1 MIPSREKEKSSG
13 ARFAVLGFMWPFVR
27 PYWKRLVF
35 AMFGLALAAVAVLA
49 IGEGLKRVIDQ
60 GFAAQNAAQ
69 LDKILLVMV
78 ALAIAQGVGV
88 YIRFSNIAWI
98 NNRVVNDIRQQIYSH
113 LLTLSPAFF
122 EKERVG
128 DVLSRL
134 SNDTQVL
141 EGVVSSAFSWALR
154 NLVMMTGALVMLAIT
169 SLKLLGL
176 VLIGTPLIIAP
187 VVILG
192 RRVQRLAKA
201 SQDRLAE
208 ALARGDE
215 TIHAVRT
222 VQAYARED
230 FEKSRF
236 SERIN
241 ALFLNAAER
250 ERNSAM
256 LTSIVIVLAFVGIS
270 LILWIGGRDVLAG
283 NMTAGQLSA
292 FVFYAVIVAT
302 AVGAI
307 AEVFGQLKR
316 AAGASERIRE
326 LLVTVSE
333 VRSPSFN
340 ESIIIENNES
350 ASMISEPVNRTLE
363 AISFENVNFAYPT
376 RGQTKSMSSFTL
388 SIDKGEVVA
397 LVGPSGAGK
406 STVFQLLL
414 RFYDP
419 QSGRVI
425 VDGIDVR
432 SVDLATLRSK
442 IALVS
447 QDPVIFSDS
456 LFENV
461 RYGRLEAS
469 KDEVLAA
476 CEAGHVTEFANSLPQ
491 GFDTTL
497 GERGVL
503 LSGGQRQRV
512 AIARAIL
519 AHRPILL
526 LDEATS
532 ALDSES
538 EALVTDAL
546 EKIARQHTTLVIAH
560 RLSTVQNADRI
571 VVIDEGRV
579 LAQGT
584 HEELLQHSPLYSRL
598 SALQLKR

>member
-1 MIPSREKEKSSG
+1 
-13 ARFAVLGFMWPFVR
+13 
-27 PYWKRLVF
+27 
-35 AMFGLALAAVAVLA
+35 
-49 IGEGLKRVIDQ
+49 
-60 GFAAQNAAQ
+60 
-69 LDKILLVMV
+69 LLVMV
-78 ALAIAQGVGV
+78 ALAIAQGAGV

-98 NNRVVNDIRQQIYSH
+98 NNRVVNDIRQKIYSH

-154 NLVMMTGALVMLAIT
+154 NLVMMLGALVMLAIT

-241 ALFLNAAER
+241 ALFDNAAER

-256 LTSIVIVLAFVGIS
+256 LTAIVIVLAFVGIS
-270 LILWIGGRDVLAG
+270 LILWVGGRDVLAG

-326 LLVTVSE
+326 LLITVSE
-333 VRSPSFN
+333 IRSPATPNIAASENIASEKSTDVIRFDNVSF
-340 ESIIIENNES
+340 S
-350 ASMISEPVNRTLE
+350 
-363 AISFENVNFAYPT
+363 YPT
-376 RGQTKSMSSFTL
+376 RPQTKSLDSFSL
-388 SIDKGEVVA
+388 AVKPGEVVA
-397 LVGPSGAGK
+397 LIGPSGAGK
-406 STVFQLLL
+406 TTVFQLLL

-419 QSGRVI
+419 QAGRVLI
-425 VDGIDVR
+425 DGVDVR
-432 SVDLATLRSK
+432 ENDLVALRSQM
-442 IALVS
+442 ALVS

-461 RYGRLEAS
+461 RYGRLDAS

-476 CEAGHVTEFANSLPQ
+476 CKAAHVTEFAESLPQ

-519 AHRPILL
+519 ANRPILL

-571 VVIDEGRV
+571 VVVDEGRV
-579 LAQGT
+579 LAEGT
-584 HEELLQHSPLYSRL
+584 HAELLVSSPLYSRL
-598 SALQLKR
+598 SSLQLKR

>member
-1 MIPSREKEKSSG
+1 
-13 ARFAVLGFMWPFVR
+13 
-27 PYWKRLVF
+27 
-35 AMFGLALAAVAVLA
+35 MFGLALAAGAVLA

-60 GFAAQNAAQ
+60 GFAAQNASQ

-78 ALAIAQGVGV
+78 ALAIAQGAGV

-98 NNRVVNDIRQQIYSH
+98 NNRVVNDIRQKIYSH

-154 NLVMMTGALVMLAIT
+154 NLVMMLGALVMLAIT

-241 ALFLNAAER
+241 ALFDNAAER

-256 LTSIVIVLAFVGIS
+256 LTAIVIVLAFVGIS
-270 LILWIGGRDVLAG
+270 LILWVGGRDVLAG

-326 LLVTVSE
+326 LLITVSE
-333 VRSPSFN
+333 IRSPATPNIAASENIASEKSTDVIRFDNVSF
-340 ESIIIENNES
+340 S
-350 ASMISEPVNRTLE
+350 
-363 AISFENVNFAYPT
+363 YPT
-376 RGQTKSMSSFTL
+376 RPQTKSLDSFSL
-388 SIDKGEVVA
+388 AVKPGEVVA
-397 LVGPSGAGK
+397 LIGPSGAGK
-406 STVFQLLL
+406 TTVFQLLL

-419 QSGRVI
+419 QAGRVLI
-425 VDGIDVR
+425 DGVDVR
-432 SVDLATLRSK
+432 ENDLVALRSQM
-442 IALVS
+442 ALVS

-461 RYGRLEAS
+461 RYGRLDAS

-476 CEAGHVTEFANSLPQ
+476 CKAAHVTEFAESLPQ

-519 AHRPILL
+519 ANRPILL

-571 VVIDEGRV
+571 VVVDEGRV
-579 LAQGT
+579 LAEGT
-584 HEELLQHSPLYSRL
+584 HAELLVSSPLYSRL
-598 SALQLKR
+598 SSLQLKR

>member
-1 MIPSREKEKSSG
+1 MSAMN
-13 ARFAVLGFMWPFVR
+13 ARFAVLSFMWPYVR
-27 PYWKRLVF
+27 PYWRRIAF
-35 AMFGLALAAVAVLA
+35 AMFGLALAAAAVLA

-60 GFAAQNAAQ
+60 GFAAQDSAR
-69 LDKILLVMV
+69 LDQILIIMV
-78 ALAIAQGVGV
+78 VLALAQGIGV
-88 YIRFSNIAWI
+88 YIRFSNIAWV
-98 NNRVVNDIRQQIYSH
+98 NNRVVNDIRQKIYAH
-113 LLTLSPAFF
+113 LLGLSPAFF
-122 EKERVG
+122 ERERVG

-154 NLVMMTGALVMLAIT
+154 NLVMLLGALVMLAIT
-169 SLKLLGL
+169 SLKLLAL

-187 VVILG
+187 VVLLG
-192 RRVQRLAKA
+192 RRVQKLAKL
-201 SQDRLAE
+201 SQDRLAD

-222 VQAYARED
+222 VQAYARQD
-230 FEKSRF
+230 FENARF
-236 SERIN
+236 VDRIS
-241 ALFLNAAER
+241 ALFANAAER

-256 LTSIVIVLAFVGIS
+256 LTSIVIVTAFTGIS

-302 AVGAI
+302 AVGSI

-326 LLVTVSE
+326 LLLTQSE
-333 VRSPSFN
+333 IQSPTNPVAFSSN
-340 ESIIIENNES
+340 GASRGDIEF
-350 ASMISEPVNRTLE
+350 A
-363 AISFENVNFAYPT
+363 NVNFSYPT
-376 RGQTKSMSSFTL
+376 RLEQMALKDFSL
-388 SIDKGEVVA
+388 RVKPGEVVA

-406 STVFQLLL
+406 STVFQMLL

-419 QSGRVI
+419 QSGALH
-425 VDGIDVR
+425 VDG
-432 SVDLATLRSK
+432 VDIKTAALDDLRARF
-442 IALVS
+442 ALVS
-447 QDPVIFSDS
+447 QDPVIFSDT
-456 LFENV
+456 LMENV
-461 RYGRLEAS
+461 RYGRLDAS
-469 KDEVLAA
+469 DDEVRAA
-476 CEAGHVTEFANSLPQ
+476 CDAAHVTEFATQLSLGLNSP
-491 GFDTTL
+491 L

-519 AHRPILL
+519 AQRPVLL

-546 EKIARQHTTLVIAH
+546 EKIARKHTTLIIAH

-571 VVIDEGRV
+571 VVIDDGRV
-579 LAQGT
+579 IAEGT
-584 HEELLQHSPLYSRL
+584 HSELLRDSPLYSRL
-598 SALQLKR
+598 ATLQFSTAAALAA

>member
-1 MIPSREKEKSSG
+1 MNV
-13 ARFAVLGFMWPFVR
+13 RFAVLSFMWPFVQ
-27 PYWKRLVF
+27 PYWRRIAV
-35 AMFGLALAAVAVLA
+35 AMFGLALAAAAVLA

-60 GFAAQNAAQ
+60 GFAAQDSAR
-69 LDKILLVMV
+69 LDQILIIMV
-78 ALAIAQGVGV
+78 VLALAQGIGV
-88 YIRFSNIAWI
+88 YIRFSNIAWV
-98 NNRVVNDIRQQIYSH
+98 NNRVVNDIRQKIYAH
-113 LLTLSPAFF
+113 LLGLSPAFF
-122 EKERVG
+122 ERERVG

-154 NLVMMTGALVMLAIT
+154 NLVLLLGALVMLAIT
-169 SLKLLGL
+169 SLKLLAL

-187 VVILG
+187 VVLLG
-192 RRVQRLAKA
+192 RRVQKLAKL
-201 SQDRLAE
+201 SQDRLAD

-222 VQAYARED
+222 VQAYARQD
-230 FEKSRF
+230 FENGRF
-236 SERIN
+236 VDRIS
-241 ALFLNAAER
+241 ALFANAAER

-256 LTSIVIVLAFVGIS
+256 LTSIVIVLAFTGIS

-302 AVGAI
+302 AVGSI

-326 LLVTVSE
+326 LLLTKSE
-333 VRSPSFN
+333 IQSPTNPVAFPTNGASRGD
-340 ESIIIENNES
+340 IEF
-350 ASMISEPVNRTLE
+350 A
-363 AISFENVNFAYPT
+363 NVYFSYPT
-376 RGQTKSMSSFTL
+376 RPEQMALKDFSL
-388 SIDKGEVVA
+388 RVKPGEVVA

-406 STVFQLLL
+406 STVFQMLL

-419 QSGRVI
+419 QSGALR
-425 VDGIDVR
+425 VDGIDVKTAAL
-432 SVDLATLRSK
+432 DDLRSRF
-442 IALVS
+442 ALVS
-447 QDPVIFSDS
+447 QDPVIFSDT
-456 LFENV
+456 LMENV
-461 RYGRLEAS
+461 RYGRLDAS
-469 KDEVLAA
+469 DDEVCAA
-476 CEAGHVTEFANSLPQ
+476 CDAAHVTEFATQLSLGLNSP
-491 GFDTTL
+491 L

-519 AHRPILL
+519 AQRPVLL

-546 EKIARQHTTLVIAH
+546 EKIARKHTTLIIAH

-571 VVIDEGRV
+571 VVIDDGRV
-579 LAQGT
+579 IAEGT
-584 HEELLQHSPLYSRL
+584 HSELLRDSPLYSRL
-598 SALQLKR
+598 ATLQFSTAAALAI

>member
-1 MIPSREKEKSSG
+1 
-13 ARFAVLGFMWPFVR
+13 MWPFVR
-27 PYWKRLVF
+27 PYWRRIAI
-35 AMFGLALAAVAVLA
+35 AMFGLALAAGAVLA

-60 GFAAQNAAQ
+60 GFAAQDSAK
-69 LDKILLVMV
+69 LDAILMVMV
-78 ALAIAQGVGV
+78 VLALAQGIGV
-88 YIRFSNIAWI
+88 YIRFSNIAWV
-98 NNRVVNDIRQQIYSH
+98 NNRVVNDIRQKIYHH

-122 EKERVG
+122 ERERVG

-154 NLVMMTGALVMLAIT
+154 NLVMMLGALVMLAIT
-169 SLKLLGL
+169 SLKLLAL

-187 VVILG
+187 VVLLG
-192 RRVQRLAKA
+192 RRVQRLAKL
-201 SQDRLAE
+201 SQDRLAD

-230 FEKSRF
+230 FENARF
-236 SERIN
+236 MDRIN
-241 ALFLNAAER
+241 ALFGNAAER
-250 ERNSAM
+250 ERNSAL
-256 LTSIVIVLAFVGIS
+256 LTSIVIVLAFTGIS

-326 LLVTVSE
+326 LLAAKSE
-333 VRSPSFN
+333 VESPAQPVALPAATGAVSF
-340 ESIIIENNES
+340 S
-350 ASMISEPVNRTLE
+350 
-363 AISFENVNFAYPT
+363 NVNFSYPT
-376 RGQTKSMSSFTL
+376 RPEQTALKDFSL
-388 SIDKGEVVA
+388 VVRPGEVVA

-419 QSGRVI
+419 QSGEVS
-425 VDGIDVR
+425 VDGTDVR
-432 SVDLATLRSK
+432 RVALGELRSRF
-442 IALVS
+442 AHVS
-447 QDPVIFSDS
+447 QDPVIFSDT
-456 LFENV
+456 LLENV
-461 RYGRLEAS
+461 RYGRLDAS
-469 KDEVLAA
+469 DDEVRAA
-476 CEAGHVTEFANSLPQ
+476 CDAAHVTEFATQLAK
-491 GFDTTL
+491 GFDSPL

-519 AHRPILL
+519 ANRPVLL

-546 EKIARQHTTLVIAH
+546 EKIARKHTTLIIAH

-571 VVIDEGRV
+571 VVIDDGRV
-579 LAQGT
+579 QAEGT
-584 HEELLQHSPLYSRL
+584 HSALLADSPLYARL
-598 SALQLKR
+598 AALQLQR

>member
-1 MIPSREKEKSSG
+1 
-13 ARFAVLGFMWPFVR
+13 
-27 PYWKRLVF
+27 
-35 AMFGLALAAVAVLA
+35 MFGLALAAGAVLA

-60 GFAAQNAAQ
+60 GFAAQNATK
-69 LDKILLVMV
+69 LDTILLVMV
-78 ALAIAQGVGV
+78 ALAVAQGAGV
-88 YIRFSNIAWI
+88 YIRFSNIAWV
-98 NNRVVNDIRQQIYSH
+98 NNRVVNDIRQKIYAH
-113 LLTLSPAFF
+113 LLALSPAFF
-122 EKERVG
+122 ERERVG

-154 NLVMMTGALVMLAIT
+154 NLVMMLGALVMLAIT
-169 SLKLLGL
+169 SVKLLAL

-187 VVILG
+187 VVLLG
-192 RRVQRLAKA
+192 RRVQKLAKL
-201 SQDRLAE
+201 SQDRLAD

-230 FEKSRF
+230 YETARF
-236 SERIN
+236 GERIS
-241 ALFLNAAER
+241 ALFSNAAER

-256 LTSIVIVLAFVGIS
+256 LTSIVIVLAFTGIS
-270 LILWIGGRDVLAG
+270 LILWVGGRDVLEG
-283 NMTAGQLSA
+283 KMTAGQLSA

-326 LLVTVSE
+326 LLVAQSEIQALASPIALPVSKGE
-333 VRSPSFN
+333 VVFDAVSF
-340 ESIIIENNES
+340 S
-350 ASMISEPVNRTLE
+350 
-363 AISFENVNFAYPT
+363 YPT
-376 RGQTKSMSSFTL
+376 RPEQMALRDFSFAVRP
-388 SIDKGEVVA
+388 GEVVA

-419 QSGRVI
+419 QSGRVSI
-425 VDGIDVR
+425 DGVDVKAAQL
-432 SVDLATLRSK
+432 SELRSRF
-442 IALVS
+442 AHVS
-447 QDPVIFSDS
+447 QDPVIFSDT
-456 LFENV
+456 LLENV
-461 RYGRLEAS
+461 RYGRLDAS
-469 KDEVLAA
+469 DAEVRAA
-476 CEAGHVTEFANSLPQ
+476 CDAAHVTEFATQLAK
-491 GFDTTL
+491 GFDSPL

-519 AHRPILL
+519 ANRPVLL

-546 EKIARQHTTLVIAH
+546 EKIARKHTTLIIAH

-579 LAQGT
+579 QAEGT
-584 HEELLQHSPLYSRL
+584 HTELLASSALYSRL
-598 SALQLKR
+598 AALQLQQ

>member
-1 MIPSREKEKSSG
+1 MN

-27 PYWKRLVF
+27 PYWRRIAF
-35 AMFGLALAAVAVLA
+35 AMFGLALAAGAVLA

-60 GFAAQNAAQ
+60 GFAAQDAAR
-69 LDKILLVMV
+69 LDQILIAMV
-78 ALAIAQGVGV
+78 VLAIAQGIGV
-88 YIRFSNIAWI
+88 YIRFSNIAWV
-98 NNRVVNDIRQQIYSH
+98 NNRVVNDIRQKIYSH
-113 LLTLSPAFF
+113 LLDLSPAFF
-122 EKERVG
+122 ERERVG

-154 NLVMMTGALVMLAIT
+154 NLVMMLGALVMLAIT
-169 SLKLLGL
+169 SLKLLVL
-176 VLIGTPLIIAP
+176 VLVGTPLIIAP
-187 VVILG
+187 VVLLG
-192 RRVQRLAKA
+192 RRVQKLAKL
-201 SQDRLAE
+201 SQDRLAD

-222 VQAYARED
+222 VQAYARQD
-230 FEKSRF
+230 FENMRF
-236 SERIN
+236 VERIS
-241 ALFLNAAER
+241 ALFTNAAER

-256 LTSIVIVLAFVGIS
+256 LTAIVIVLAFTGIS

-283 NMTAGQLSA
+283 KMTAGQLSA

-302 AVGAI
+302 ATGSI

-326 LLVTVSE
+326 LLATTSE
-333 VRSPSFN
+333 IQSPIHPAAFPLSRTP
-340 ESIIIENNES
+340 IGDIEFS
-350 ASMISEPVNRTLE
+350 S
-363 AISFENVNFAYPT
+363 VNFSYPT
-376 RGQTKSMSSFTL
+376 RPEQIALKEFSL
-388 SIDKGEVVA
+388 RVKPGEVVA

-419 QSGRVI
+419 QSGVLR
-425 VDGIDVR
+425 VDG
-432 SVDLATLRSK
+432 VDIKTAALGDLRSRF
-442 IALVS
+442 ALVS
-447 QDPVIFSDS
+447 QDPVIFSDT
-456 LFENV
+456 LMENV
-461 RYGRLEAS
+461 RYGRLDAS
-469 KDEVLAA
+469 DDEVRAA
-476 CEAGHVTEFANSLPQ
+476 CDAAHVTEFSAQLSKGLDSP
-491 GFDTTL
+491 L

-519 AHRPILL
+519 AHRPVLL

-538 EALVTDAL
+538 EALITDAL
-546 EKIARQHTTLVIAH
+546 EKIARQHTTLIIAH

-571 VVIDEGRV
+571 VVIDEGCV
-579 LAQGT
+579 IAEGT
-584 HEELLQHSPLYSRL
+584 HDELLRNSPLYARL
-598 SALQLKR
+598 AALQFSMARTLVG

>member
-1 MIPSREKEKSSG
+1 
-13 ARFAVLGFMWPFVR
+13 MWPFVK
-27 PYWKRLVF
+27 PYWKRLLF
-35 AMFGLALAAVAVLA
+35 AMFGLALAAAAVLA

-60 GFAAQNAAQ
+60 GFAAQNVAQ
-69 LDKILLVMV
+69 LDKILLVMCGL
-78 ALAIAQGVGV
+78 ALAQGIGV

-98 NNRVVNDIRQQIYSH
+98 NNRVVNDIRQKIYAH

-154 NLVMMTGALVMLAIT
+154 NLVMMLGALVMLAIT
-169 SLKLLGL
+169 SMKLLGL

-230 FEKSRF
+230 FEKQRF

-256 LTSIVIVLAFVGIS
+256 LTAIVIVLAFVGIS

-326 LLVTVSE
+326 LLAAVSE
-333 VRSPSFN
+333 IRSPAESRSTASINAALATNAIAPLDKRIDAVSFN
-340 ESIIIENNES
+340 
-350 ASMISEPVNRTLE
+350 
-363 AISFENVNFAYPT
+363 NVSFAYPT
-376 RGQTKSMSSFTL
+376 RAQTKSLDSFNL
-388 SIDKGEVVA
+388 SVQHGEVVA

-419 QSGRVI
+419 QSGEIRLN
-425 VDGIDVR
+425 GR
-432 SVDLATLRSK
+432 ALREYDLTTLRSK
-442 IALVS
+442 MALVS

-461 RYGRLEAS
+461 RYGRLEAT
-469 KDEVLAA
+469 KEEVLAA
-476 CEAGHVTEFANSLPQ
+476 CAAAHVTEFAEQLPQ

-519 AHRPILL
+519 ADRPILL

-546 EKIARQHTTLVIAH
+546 ENIARKHTTLVIAH

-579 LAQGT
+579 VAEGT
-584 HEELLQHSPLYSRL
+584 HAELMQSSPLYSRL
-598 SALQLKR
+598 ATLQLQAYGV

>member
-1 MIPSREKEKSSG
+1 
-13 ARFAVLGFMWPFVR
+13 
-27 PYWKRLVF
+27 
-35 AMFGLALAAVAVLA
+35 MFGLALAAVAVLA

-60 GFAAQNAAQ
+60 GFAAQNVAQ

-78 ALAIAQGVGV
+78 ALAIAQGAGV

-98 NNRVVNDIRQQIYSH
+98 NNRVVNDIRQKIYSH

-154 NLVMMTGALVMLAIT
+154 NLVMMLGALVMLAIT

-241 ALFLNAAER
+241 ALFTNAAER

-256 LTSIVIVLAFVGIS
+256 LTAIVIVLAFVGIS
-270 LILWIGGRDVLAG
+270 LILWVGGRDVLAG

-326 LLVTVSE
+326 LLITVSE
-333 VRSPSFN
+333 IRSPEIANIVSSNTSVDETLGGVIRFDNVSF
-340 ESIIIENNES
+340 S
-350 ASMISEPVNRTLE
+350 
-363 AISFENVNFAYPT
+363 YPT
-376 RGQTKSMSSFTL
+376 RPQTKSLDGFSL
-388 SIDKGEVVA
+388 AIKPGEVVA

-406 STVFQLLL
+406 TTVFQLLL

-419 QSGRVI
+419 QVGRVI
-425 VDGIDVR
+425 VDGLDAR
-432 SVDLATLRSK
+432 ATDLVTLRSRM
-442 IALVS
+442 ALVS

-461 RYGRLEAS
+461 RYGRLDATKE
-469 KDEVLAA
+469 EVLAA
-476 CEAGHVTEFANSLPQ
+476 CEAAHVTEFATALPQ

-519 AHRPILL
+519 ANRPILL

-579 LAQGT
+579 LAEGT
-584 HEELLQHSPLYSRL
+584 HAELLVSSPLYSRL
-598 SALQLKR
+598 SSLQLKR